1 MSCRYNTPLLQLMSK
16 LAEEQGG
23 PTESVILC
31 GIETQAC
38 IYHTVMDLLERG
50 DINVHVVADCCSSR
64 KGRFQILN
72 DLTLLEAFWYIP
84 VLGMKL

>member
-1 MSCRYNTPLLQLMSK
+1 MSK

-50 DINVHVVADCCSSR
+50 DIDVHVVADCCSSR
-64 KGRFQILN
+64 KGRFQKFL
-72 DLTLLEAFWYIP
+72 DLTYFD
-84 VLGMKL
+84 

>member
-1 MSCRYNTPLLQLMSK
+1 MSK
-16 LAEEQGG
+16 LEEEQGG

-38 IYHTVMDLLERG
+38 IFHTVMDLLERG

-64 KGRFQILN
+64 KGKIQISN
-72 DLTLLEAFWYIP
+72 DLSSIEVFLTSLYIARIP
-84 VLGMKL
+84 YTCRPGSLN